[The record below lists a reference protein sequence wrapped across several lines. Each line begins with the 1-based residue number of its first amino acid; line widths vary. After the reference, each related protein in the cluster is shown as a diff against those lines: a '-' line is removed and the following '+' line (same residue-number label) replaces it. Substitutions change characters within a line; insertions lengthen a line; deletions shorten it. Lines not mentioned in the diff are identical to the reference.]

1 MTPRECAYATASHAS
16 IRWGRSSRRCRSDS
30 QRANRAF
37 SVSPRISSWA
47 QKRVPSARRASSYTA
62 TIPGWLS
69 WAVSLASRRK
79 RFQAVLSL
87 GLEWGDS
94 AGARSSFNAT
104 SRPTNSS
111 TARRTTDCPPRPNS
125 PRRVYCPS
133 LSAGTVLSSSAV
145 AARSGLV
152 ELTAVPNVRETAA
165 TPPSDART
173 SAALPCRAARA
184 SFASASSSSR
194 RADVS
199 APVSWRCVK
208 SERGSLPIRRAAA
221 ASITCFG
228 VTKPACVASTPTIRS
243 RSCMRFLLS
252 HVTVLGVSPIGRPRH
267 QQHASVVRGLDPHLL
282 KSCVLCFGF
291 EKDGNVRISVL
302 PERKKVVLGAAA
314 LCGIAR
320 LRLSCAARLSC
331 TLLHGRL
338 QERSRFVIGADERLR
353 LAAAR
358 SGPPYPPTVWRK
370 ASVTRREKSILPV
383 NLHELPRSVF
393 IHLSG
398 ALGDVDPQLD
408 AAVCRAAVGGRVVGD
423 GIGRARSFDEHL
435 PLADAAACQNVPH
448 RLGPA

>member
-1 MTPRECAYATASHAS
+1 M
-16 IRWGRSSRRCRSDS
+16 
-30 QRANRAF
+30 
-37 SVSPRISSWA
+37 
-47 QKRVPSARRASSYTA
+47 
-62 TIPGWLS
+62 
-69 WAVSLASRRK
+69 
-79 RFQAVLSL
+79 
-87 GLEWGDS
+87 
-94 AGARSSFNAT
+94 
-104 SRPTNSS
+104 
-111 TARRTTDCPPRPNS
+111 
-125 PRRVYCPS
+125 
-133 LSAGTVLSSSAV
+133 
-145 AARSGLV
+145 
-152 ELTAVPNVRETAA
+152 
-165 TPPSDART
+165 
-173 SAALPCRAARA
+173 
-184 SFASASSSSR
+184 
-194 RADVS
+194 
-199 APVSWRCVK
+199 
-208 SERGSLPIRRAAA
+208 
-221 ASITCFG
+221 
-228 VTKPACVASTPTIRS
+228 
-243 RSCMRFLLS
+243 
-252 HVTVLGVSPIGRPRH
+252 
-267 QQHASVVRGLDPHLL
+267 RGLDPHLL

-291 EKDGNVRISVL
+291 EQDGNVRISVL

-358 SGPPYPPTVWRK
+358 SGPPYPPTVWPK

>member
-133 LSAGTVLSSSAV
+133 LSAGTVLSWSAV

-165 TPPSDART
+165 APPSDART

-208 SERGSLPIRRAAA
+208 SDRGSLPIRRAAA
-221 ASITCFG
+221 ASIT
-228 VTKPACVASTPTIRS
+228 
-243 RSCMRFLLS
+243 
-252 HVTVLGVSPIGRPRH
+252 VLGVSPIGRPRR

-282 KSCVLCFGF
+282 KSCVLCFGI
-291 EKDGNVRISVL
+291 EQDGNVRIGVL

-358 SGPPYPPTVWRK
+358 SGPPYPPTVWPK
-370 ASVTRREKSILPV
+370 AS
-383 NLHELPRSVF
+383 
-393 IHLSG
+393 
-398 ALGDVDPQLD
+398 
-408 AAVCRAAVGGRVVGD
+408 
-423 GIGRARSFDEHL
+423 
-435 PLADAAACQNVPH
+435 
-448 RLGPA
+448 

>member
-94 AGARSSFNAT
+94 AGARSSFSAT

-133 LSAGTVLSSSAV
+133 LSAGTVLSWSAV

-165 TPPSDART
+165 APPSDART

-208 SERGSLPIRRAAA
+208 SDRGSLPIRRAAA

-252 HVTVLGVSPIGRPRH
+252 HVTVLGVSPIGRPRR

-291 EKDGNVRISVL
+291 EQDGNVRISVL
-302 PERKKVVLGAAA
+302 PERKKVV
-314 LCGIAR
+314 
-320 LRLSCAARLSC
+320 
-331 TLLHGRL
+331 
-338 QERSRFVIGADERLR
+338 IGAVEPLR

-358 SGPPYPPTVWRK
+358 SGPPYPPTVWPK

-423 GIGRARSFDEHL
+423 GIGRARSFDEH
-435 PLADAAACQNVPH
+435 
-448 RLGPA
+448 